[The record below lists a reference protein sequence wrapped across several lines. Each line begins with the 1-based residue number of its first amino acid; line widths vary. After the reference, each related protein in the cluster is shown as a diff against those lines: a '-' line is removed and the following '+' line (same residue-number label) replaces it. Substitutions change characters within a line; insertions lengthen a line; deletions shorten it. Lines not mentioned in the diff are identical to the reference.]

1 MTLELFFIAGSFVIG
16 VVELVEARTLLRQAG
31 ALRGA
36 VVYTS
41 AVEFLW
47 AILCLYLL
55 AAGRL
60 EASRWLAIMFIA
72 YIPVSSIVSILADR
86 TILDKPPDAIR
97 VPKVVAYMGGLF
109 GAAYAIAALSFL
121 YSPPLF

>member
-47 AILCLYLL
+47 TILCLYLL

-60 EASRWLAIMFIA
+60 EASRWLAIVFIA
-72 YIPVSSIVSILADR
+72 YIPVSIMVSVLADR
-86 TILDKPPDAIR
+86 TILDKPPDAMR

-109 GAAYAIAALSFL
+109 GATYAIAALYFL
-121 YSPPLF
+121 SSPPLF